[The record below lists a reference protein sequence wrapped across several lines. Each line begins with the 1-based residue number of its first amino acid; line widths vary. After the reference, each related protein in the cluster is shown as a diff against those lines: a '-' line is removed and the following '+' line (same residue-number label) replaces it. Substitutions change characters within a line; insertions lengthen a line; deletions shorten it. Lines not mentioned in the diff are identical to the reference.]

1 MGFELIIKA
10 LMTNVN
16 ATSFNII
23 SESQDQHKGKTCVIR
38 TINFV
43 LATNLF
49 KIMSMIKRINVNV
62 SYQWFN
68 DGTIISSE
76 RNKLPRR
83 QSTQTINDYSCSVNA
98 VT

>member
-1 MGFELIIKA
+1 MLTSREDNTPSTKVKHIFMGYNLLIKA

-23 SESQDQHKGKTCVIR
+23 SESQGQHKGMTFVIW

-68 DGTIISSE
+68 DGTILSSE
-76 RNKLPRR
+76 R
-83 QSTQTINDYSCSVNA
+83 
-98 VT
+98 

>member
-16 ATSFNII
+16 ATIFSII
-23 SESQDQHKGKTCVIR
+23 SESQDQHKSKTFVIG

-49 KIMSMIKRINVNV
+49 KIMSMIERINVNV

-68 DGTIISSE
+68 DGTIINSE
-76 RNKLPRR
+76 R
-83 QSTQTINDYSCSVNA
+83 
-98 VT
+98 

>member
-16 ATSFNII
+16 ATIFSII
-23 SESQDQHKGKTCVIR
+23 SESQDQHKGKTIVIR

-62 SYQWFN
+62 TYQWFN
-68 DGTIISSE
+68 DGTSSAVKE
-76 RNKLPRR
+76 REK
-83 QSTQTINDYSCSVNA
+83 
-98 VT
+98 

>member
-16 ATSFNII
+16 ATIFSII
-23 SESQDQHKGKTCVIR
+23 SESQDQHKGKTIVIQ

-62 SYQWFN
+62 TYQRLN
-68 DGTIISSE
+68 DGTSSAVNE
-76 RNKLPRR
+76 RE
-83 QSTQTINDYSCSVNA
+83 INC
-98 VT
+98 

>member
-1 MGFELIIKA
+1 
-10 LMTNVN
+10 MTNVN

-23 SESQDQHKGKTCVIR
+23 SESQDQHKGKTFLIW

-68 DGTIISSE
+68 DGTSSAVKE
-76 RNKLPRR
+76 REINYRGDNPLKLSMITVV
-83 QSTQTINDYSCSVNA
+83 Q
-98 VT
+98 